1 MKTYIKFIIKTFFN
15 SLLFVFLIMISLVFI
30 LNLLTELDF
39 FKEIEVDIY
48 FPIFLSLLNSPS
60 MIFEIFPFIFLI
72 TTQLFFIK
80 LFNNNEINIFK
91 YSGLKN
97 SKIIIVLGTASVI
110 AGIIISTIFYNLSS
124 NLKNFYLELKSNYT
138 SDGKYLAVITNNGLW
153 IKDEVDENIYIINA
167 SKVENNFL
175 IDAFITEFDKNF
187 SVIRNISSNQINI
200 SNKEWIIF
208 NANVIYD
215 NNYQTKEKIYL
226 KTNFN
231 YKRIQ
236 TLYSNLSSL
245 NFYQL
250 YELRKNYIK
259 LNYSITEI
267 NLQILKLIS
276 FPIYLLLIT
285 IFSAIIM
292 LKFKNLDG
300 NTLKI
305 ATGLFFSVI
314 IYYFYNFSLVLGST
328 ERIPEAASIF
338 FPLIIMAIVNSTMI
352 YKINEK

>member
-1 MKTYIKFIIKTFFN
+1 MKTYIKFIIKTFLN

-167 SKVENNFL
+167 SK
-175 IDAFITEFDKNF
+175 
-187 SVIRNISSNQINI
+187 
-200 SNKEWIIF
+200 
-208 NANVIYD
+208 
-215 NNYQTKEKIYL
+215 
-226 KTNFN
+226 
-231 YKRIQ
+231 
-236 TLYSNLSSL
+236 
-245 NFYQL
+245 
-250 YELRKNYIK
+250 
-259 LNYSITEI
+259 
-267 NLQILKLIS
+267 
-276 FPIYLLLIT
+276 
-285 IFSAIIM
+285 
-292 LKFKNLDG
+292 
-300 NTLKI
+300 LKI
-305 ATGLFFSVI
+305 TF
-314 IYYFYNFSLVLGST
+314 
-328 ERIPEAASIF
+328 
-338 FPLIIMAIVNSTMI
+338 
-352 YKINEK
+352 

>member
-1 MKTYIKFIIKTFFN
+1 MKTYIKFLIKTFLN
-15 SLLFVFLIMISLVFI
+15 SLFFVFLIMLSLVFI

-48 FPIFLSLLNSPS
+48 FPLFLSLLNSPA

-97 SKIIIVLGTASVI
+97 SKIILVLGITSI
-110 AGIIISTIFYNLSS
+110 TAGIIISTIFYNISS

-138 SDGKYLAVITNNGLW
+138 MDGKYLAMITNNGLW
-153 IKDEVDENIYIINA
+153 IKDEVDGKILIINA
-167 SKVENNFL
+167 SKVEGNF
-175 IDAFITEFDKNF
+175 IKNGFITEFDSNF
-187 SVIRNISSNQINI
+187 RVKRNISSEQIDI
-200 SNKEWIIF
+200 SRDEWVIH
-208 NANVIYD
+208 NANIINK
-215 NNYQTKEKIYL
+215 NNYETVKKL
-226 KTNFN
+226 KFKTNFD

-267 NLQILKLIS
+267 NLQILKLLS

-292 LKFKNLDG
+292 LRFKNFEG

-305 ATGLFFSVI
+305 AIGLFFSVI
-314 IYYFYNFSLVLGST
+314 IYYLNNFSLVLGST
-328 ERIPEAASIF
+328 ERIPEIFSIFLPLIVIASI
-338 FPLIIMAIVNSTMI
+338 NTTMI